1 MTNTMNNEKRELK
14 EITVPNLKTN
24 TRNGAL
30 IFSIDAGYKFINA
43 QQNYVIYGSLKYNT
57 GRNAFKIT
65 FIYSTNYEYPLLKKM
80 FKDGKCIETT
90 LDKKKQDNFKI
101 IIRKMIMNYKNS
113 PSANPNDV
121 ALIFQNEY
129 SVTNNAQKDVP
140 VIEDNTTQSVADT
153 QESVAD
159 TNSVANTNNDNS
171 YPVLE
176 DYNEITNTQK
186 TVADTQKTVVN
197 TQESVVNTQNINNNT
212 TNDMANKIKQ
222 AAKENQS
229 LKNQLAESNKDNKSL
244 KAENESLKAEIA
256 KLKATIAKMSQN
268 TKDNKA
274 IVNEYPIVNDKL
286 IEDFN
291 KKLEKTQKKFFDL
304 SNALESV
311 QNQYDQVKKE
321 LDSTKTDIINMNE
334 AHKKEMAS
342 LANIVDQLQKNMESL
357 IKKNDSLESKLT
369 SLDKN
374 NKTLVKS
381 NSDLAKANV
390 SMEKK
395 IKALESSNDLLEKE
409 VKSLKEV
416 NTSIEKNHASDIAE
430 LKNLIASELKSLNAR
445 IDNITVVNTPVDES
459 VITETSVTNTT
470 DNHITNTTE
479 TSVADTT
486 PIKKETKPVL
496 TAQELIESKSLDEME
511 YQELQRIGKF
521 FKIGAANNSPR
532 VKLIAILQDIIAQE
546 ENDDSKLN
554 SNEEDFELPDLED
567 FDLFED
573 ETSNSETQEVITDC
587 DDECEDDF
595 FDDEDDDYCDDFDNS
610 ISVCTTK
617 IDTSIF

>member
-1 MTNTMNNEKRELK
+1 MTNTMNNAKRELK

-24 TRNGAL
+24 TKNGSL

-43 QQNYVIYGSLKYNT
+43 QQSYVIYGSLMYNT

-65 FIYSTNYEYPLLKKM
+65 FVYSTNYEYPLLKKM

-90 LDKKKQDNFKI
+90 LDKKKQDNFKA

-140 VIEDNTTQSVADT
+140 VIEDNTTDTVATTQSVVNTDT
-153 QESVAD
+153 V
-159 TNSVANTNNDNS
+159 VNTNNDNS

-186 TVADTQKTVVN
+186 TVANTQK
-197 TQESVVNTQNINNNT
+197 SVVNTQNINNNT

-256 KLKATIAKMSQN
+256 KLKATIAKMSQDP
-268 TKDNKA
+268 KDNNA

-286 IEDFN
+286 VEDFN
-291 KKLEKTQKKFFDL
+291 KKLEETQKKFFDL

-342 LANIVDQLQKNMESL
+342 LANIVDKLQKNMESL

-430 LKNLIASELKSLNAR
+430 LKNLIASQLKSLNAR

-459 VITETSVTNTT
+459 VIAETSVTDTT

-486 PIKKETKPVL
+486 PIKEKTKPVL

-546 ENDDSKLN
+546 ETDDSKLN

-573 ETSNSETQEVITDC
+573 ETSNSEAQEVITDC
-587 DDECEDDF
+587 DNECEDDF